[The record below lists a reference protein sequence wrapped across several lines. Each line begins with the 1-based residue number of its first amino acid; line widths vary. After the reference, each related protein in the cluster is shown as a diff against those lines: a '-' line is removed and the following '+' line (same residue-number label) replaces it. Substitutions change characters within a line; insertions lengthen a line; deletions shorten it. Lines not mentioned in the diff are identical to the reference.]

1 MWQIITIILVAT
13 NILTAIIFF
22 FQLRTVRKANQ
33 NIADS
38 LEKMQTE
45 KHNNPP
51 PNILETISTS
61 IGTVLFAL
69 DTNLHFIYIN
79 SQITTM
85 SGHSQQFCL
94 NSPIMCLLS
103 TETYIELKRLI
114 EKPENNKIIE
124 LLGQLVSPS
133 NQLIS
138 VSIKIKKSICPE
150 TGKIYWAGSIDT
162 PKLHSDEIN
171 SDKNVYRQVME
182 RADTNVIIADIE
194 GVIVQINQSF
204 SQKIGYTPQEI
215 IGHRVQDFQH
225 QILPNYRELWDNIK
239 HGIKWRGEYQI
250 QSKNGQKYWSII
262 NATPL
267 KNPNGDYS
275 HFCAYIEDIT
285 LIINKYRSLEN
296 TSKILHNQV
305 EMRDKMFSLI
315 SHDLRNSVG
324 NLRNIS
330 MLQIQEFDTPDTNIS
345 MVKKYSEIINDCSS
359 STYSIL
365 ENLLVWAKS
374 QFLHQNK
381 HNEIIDVEDLINRN
395 IELLLPQA
403 KQKNITLES
412 IAGNFTEVF
421 ADMQAL
427 NAILRNLIV
436 NAIKFTEPDGKITL
450 FINTAQDE
458 NFAEIAVADTG
469 VGLTEEQKQSIFGN
483 SPQLKSTI
491 GTSNEKGT
499 GLGLMLCLDFV
510 KSMGGKIWVED
521 NKPKGTVFKFTIPFA

>member
-1 MWQIITIILVAT
+1 
-13 NILTAIIFF
+13 
-22 FQLRTVRKANQ
+22 
-33 NIADS
+33 
-38 LEKMQTE
+38 
-45 KHNNPP
+45 
-51 PNILETISTS
+51 
-61 IGTVLFAL
+61 
-69 DTNLHFIYIN
+69 
-79 SQITTM
+79 
-85 SGHSQQFCL
+85 
-94 NSPIMCLLS
+94 
-103 TETYIELKRLI
+103 
-114 EKPENNKIIE
+114 
-124 LLGQLVSPS
+124 
-133 NQLIS
+133 
-138 VSIKIKKSICPE
+138 
-150 TGKIYWAGSIDT
+150 
-162 PKLHSDEIN
+162 
-171 SDKNVYRQVME
+171 
-182 RADTNVIIADIE
+182 
-194 GVIVQINQSF
+194 
-204 SQKIGYTPQEI
+204 
-215 IGHRVQDFQH
+215 
-225 QILPNYRELWDNIK
+225 
-239 HGIKWRGEYQI
+239 
-250 QSKNGQKYWSII
+250 
-262 NATPL
+262 
-267 KNPNGDYS
+267 
-275 HFCAYIEDIT
+275 
-285 LIINKYRSLEN
+285 
-296 TSKILHNQV
+296 
-305 EMRDKMFSLI
+305 MRDKMFSLI